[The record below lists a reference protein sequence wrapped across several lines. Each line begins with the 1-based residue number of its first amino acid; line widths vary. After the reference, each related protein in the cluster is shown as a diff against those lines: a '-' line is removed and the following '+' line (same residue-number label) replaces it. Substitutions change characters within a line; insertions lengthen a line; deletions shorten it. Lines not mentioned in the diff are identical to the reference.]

1 MKGVWQGSTGK
12 KQDQDGAGDK
22 SAAAAQKTDEE
33 AKGEKKG
40 EKLHVQV
47 GCGLNGTVP
56 GEWASG
62 IDRMRELSIGGRGR

>member
-1 MKGVWQGSTGK
+1 MWRGSTGK

-22 SAAAAQKTDEE
+22 SVAAAQKTDEE
-33 AKGEKKG
+33 AKGEK
-40 EKLHVQV
+40 LHIQV

-62 IDRMRELSIGGRGR
+62 IDRMRELSMEG